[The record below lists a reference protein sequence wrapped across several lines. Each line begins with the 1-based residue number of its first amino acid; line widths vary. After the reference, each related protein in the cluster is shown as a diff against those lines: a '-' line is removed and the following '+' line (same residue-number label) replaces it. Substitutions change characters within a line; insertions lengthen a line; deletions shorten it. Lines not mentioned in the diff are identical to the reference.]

1 MPNRKVMDAAA
12 ERRRRGHHRAVR
24 DMPRRHEAE
33 VSALIRQLG
42 GPTRAAHDRA
52 FRLLADMA
60 DAVTD
65 ELLEALAD
73 PTLDP
78 IASDEIVSLLGTTGD
93 PRAIE
98 PVWAFFQAQ
107 RNDPERASTA
117 AICLAGLGDDRVLPY
132 LRESLRTG
140 DPDSVSNAAA
150 AMIIP
155 RTPLRGVLGQLEDIP
170 LLCVVHRQFKA
181 DTEIRTGIANAI
193 LAILAET
200 DETTLEQELDDIQD
214 NLADH
219 DLWDD
224 IWALLEQS
232 FGAGR
237 YKHYYHRRP
246 RST

>member
-1 MPNRKVMDAAA
+1 MRLTRRVIVPNHKVMDAAA

-24 DMPRRHEAE
+24 DAYARRHKAE

-42 GPTRAAHDRA
+42 GPTRAPHDRA

-60 DAVTD
+60 DAVTE

-78 IASDEIVSLLGTTGD
+78 IASDEVVSLLGTT
-93 PRAIE
+93 
-98 PVWAFFQAQ
+98 
-107 RNDPERASTA
+107 
-117 AICLAGLGDDRVLPY
+117 GDDRVLPY

-150 AMIIP
+150 AMIM
-155 RTPLRGVLGQLEDIP
+155 LGQLEDIP
-170 LLCVVHRQFKA
+170 LLRVVHRQFKA
-181 DTEIRTGIANAI
+181 DTEIRAGIANAI

-200 DETTLEQELDDIQD
+200 DETTLEQELDDIQG

-232 FGAGR
+232 LGAGR
-237 YKHYYHRRP
+237 CKHYYHRRP